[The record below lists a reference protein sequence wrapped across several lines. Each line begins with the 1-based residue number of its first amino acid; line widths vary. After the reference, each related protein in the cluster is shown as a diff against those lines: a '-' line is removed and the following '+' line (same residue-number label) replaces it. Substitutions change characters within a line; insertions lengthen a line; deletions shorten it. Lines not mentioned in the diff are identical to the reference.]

1 MHSAMHAFNMQLAT
15 GVTAPSTEFTLIRL
29 LVIPSLRQ
37 EIFGAFIKL
46 LIYLFIN
53 FVSQSDFFFMAE
65 KLSVISLSYQMVEG
79 LINNFKSNNWR
90 AGQIHSRTHT
100 HAHIISCLYAKVLHN
115 HKCISPTATY

>member
-53 FVSQSDFFFMAE
+53 FVSQVRFFFHGREA
-65 KLSVISLSYQMVEG
+65 QR
-79 LINNFKSNNWR
+79 NFIELPD
-90 AGQIHSRTHT
+90 G
-100 HAHIISCLYAKVLHN
+100 
-115 HKCISPTATY
+115 